1 MADIEMLGKY
11 EVRRELGRG
20 AMGVVYEGFDPLIK
34 RVVALKTIRP
44 DQLAGDDA
52 TAVVARF
59 RREAQAAGRL
69 SHPNIVPIY
78 DYGEDGGVHYIAMEF
93 VRGRELKACFDANE
107 RFRTADIVRIMGEIL
122 AALDYSHRQG
132 VIHRDVKPA
141 NIFLLDD
148 GTAKVADFGI
158 AHLDSSNLT
167 QAGTVLGTPSY
178 MSPEQILGL
187 PVDGRSDLF
196 SAGVILYQFLTGERP
211 FAGSAAT
218 TMQKVLKEDP
228 LPPSALNVQVLPLM
242 DAVVRKAMA
251 KRADDRFQSAREFA
265 EAIRAAAP
273 AAAAVAAEPTIIA
286 APRGAPGAEPTLV
299 AAAPAA
305 AVPPPAVAP
314 AAANAPAPGRPVA
327 AIAAGVAFSAAVLA
341 ALGWYLTQRPAAEVA
356 KAPPPT
362 AVAAAPPATAPAVSP
377 SGAGAVGAPP
387 VPAAPPPPLPA
398 GTLAI
403 AAVGLVDPADP
414 RYQADRGLLQA
425 DLRADARAQLV
436 EKAVGLLVEPKSIAA
451 HYPLLQRRVL
461 ANSDSYVATVIRES
475 EPRQGKDGLMSIT
488 TEAVVNVRAVQK
500 ALNELTR
507 DERVQLIRASGDP
520 RIAVEIDVRDAD
532 RADAPPLP
540 SPVAENV
547 LKERIRSFGFRT
559 AADSGTPDFTVVGQA
574 RVRRLST
581 RLEASGLVIN
591 KYALTSWTVKCVDR
605 ATGEE
610 IYHNTALPKAAGS
623 WASEE
628 EALKAIGTRIADEF
642 SRDFFLQHAH
652 VAGRRVALTFDG
664 LPAAAEEQVAREL
677 VGLPEV
683 VAAGGA
689 TTARGRGHDLLLAGT
704 GAAGDLV
711 AAAVLKP
718 LNAKLA
724 DACFTLGAISGDT
737 VAVKFDPRCAD
748 AAILARLDANPPAG
762 LYASSPARQKAVV
775 KNPEVLRRLTTI

>member
-1 MADIEMLGKY
+1 VADIEMLGKY

-762 LYASSPARQKAVV
+762 LYASPPARQKAVV